1 MATDNIIELLEEH
14 KLTIS
19 LAVNETKYMLVSI
32 TPFLD
37 TNKTLTFICSDVV
50 GYHSL
55 LVGVSSN
62 KNMTLPTEESFDWR
76 FELYE
81 SQVSIEEI
89 KKKLTEKGMD
99 THEEIDLILL
109 AKGYAPNKFIFEFS
123 SKDDFMQSLSMGVP
137 QPVLIPA
144 HQ

>member
-76 FELYE
+76 FEYRGN
-81 SQVSIEEI
+81 
-89 KKKLTEKGMD
+89 KEK
-99 THEEIDLILL
+99 ID
-109 AKGYAPNKFIFEFS
+109 
-123 SKDDFMQSLSMGVP
+123 
-137 QPVLIPA
+137 
-144 HQ
+144 